1 MSNATSEILVLGEL
15 ADGRLS
21 GATAEL
27 IALGRKLGGPVAVAL
42 VGSGLEGAAS
52 AAIAAGADQAFLVSG
67 PLLAEPQTDAVVA
80 AFEQLCKHSSPAVV
94 LVGKTPL
101 GRDAGPRLAAR
112 LGVGLAQDCVDL
124 HRDGGGNLIAT
135 RPVYGGNAMASL
147 AFPDTKPSIAV
158 VRGKVYPPLPPD
170 PARKGEV
177 FRFEPKLDPSVVKAK
192 TVQFVRREAAGVRLE
207 DAAVVV
213 SGGRGLGGAEP
224 FGMLKELAG
233 LLNGTV
239 GASRAACDAGWI
251 DHSYQ
256 VGLTGKTITPNV
268 YITVGISG
276 ASQHMAGCSG
286 AKNIIAINK
295 DANANIF
302 KEARY
307 GVVGDWKK
315 VLPSFTETV
324 RELVKS

>member
-1 MSNATSEILVLGEL
+1 MTDMTAETVVLGDL

-27 IALGRKLGGPVAVAL
+27 IALGRKLGAPVAAAL
-42 VGSGLEGAAS
+42 AGVGLESAAS
-52 AAIAAGADQAFLVSG
+52 EALAAGADKAYLLNSPV
-67 PLLAEPQTDAVVA
+67 LAEPQTDALVA

-94 LVGKTPL
+94 LVAKTPI
-101 GRDAGPRLAAR
+101 GRDVGPRLATR

-124 HRDGGGNLIAT
+124 RRDSSGTLIAI
-135 RPVYGGNAMASL
+135 RPVYGGNALAAL
-147 AFPDTKPSIAV
+147 AFSDARPSIVV
-158 VRGKVYPPLPPD
+158 VRGKVYPPLAPD
-170 PARKGEV
+170 PARKGEIV
-177 FRFEPKLDPSVVKAK
+177 RFEPKLDPSAVKAR
-192 TVQFVRREAAGVRLE
+192 TVEFVRREAAGVRLE

-213 SGGRGLGGAEP
+213 SGGRGLGGPEP

-233 LLNGTV
+233 LLDGAV

-286 AKNIIAINK
+286 AKNIVAINK

-315 VLPSFTETV
+315 VLPSFIEAV